1 MSKPTDATR
10 AARSF
15 TGTPASRLPF
25 WIKSDGSVSPMT
37 HLIRL
42 ETWVA
47 AHRDVLEQHGQVTLV
62 SGPQGTANPSAHLL
76 VALSTDSDVE
86 LLLWESGDAEFN
98 HGSFTA
104 PVLEHL
110 ELESPEELADLLRR
124 FLDAVTG
131 GGP

>member
-1 MSKPTDATR
+1 M
-10 AARSF
+10 
-15 TGTPASRLPF
+15 
-25 WIKSDGSVSPMT
+25 SPMT
-37 HLIRL
+37 HLARL

-62 SGPQGTANPSAHLL
+62 SGPPGTANPSAHLL

-98 HGSFTA
+98 HGPFTA
-104 PVLEHL
+104 SVFEHL
-110 ELESPEELADLLRR
+110 ELESPEELADLLGR

-131 GGP
+131 GAP